1 MSKLMEIL
9 KDTRPENDFETSTNF
24 LEDDYLDSLDIVT
37 VLNEIEDI
45 CNIEIDYADITE
57 TDFETEETIL
67 GLVARNGGNIEL
79 LK

>member
-37 VLNEIEDI
+37 VLTEIEDI
-45 CNIEIDYADITE
+45 CGIEIDYADITE

-67 GLVARNGGNIEL
+67 GLVERSGGNADL
-79 LK
+79 LR

>member
-9 KDTRPENDFETSTNF
+9 KDTRPENDFESSTNF

-37 VLNEIEDI
+37 VLTEIEDI
-45 CNIEIDYADITE
+45 CSIEIDYADIAE
-57 TDFETEETIL
+57 TDFETEESIL
-67 GLVARNGGNIEL
+67 GLVARSGGDTAL

>member
-37 VLNEIEDI
+37 VLTEIEDI
-45 CNIEIDYADITE
+45 CGIEIDYADITE

-67 GLVARNGGNIEL
+67 GLVERSGGNTDL

>member
-37 VLNEIEDI
+37 VLSEIEDI
-45 CNIEIDYADITE
+45 CGIEIDYADITE

-67 GLVARNGGNIEL
+67 GLVERSGGNTDL

>member
-9 KDTRPENDFETSTNF
+9 KDTRPENNFETSTNF

-37 VLNEIEDI
+37 VLSEIEDI
-45 CNIEIDYADITE
+45 CDIEIDYADITE
-57 TDFETEETIL
+57 TDFESEETIL
-67 GLVARNGGNIEL
+67 SLVERSGGNTEL